1 MRVISSDREEEEAV
15 RVTSSERGE
24 EEVHRP

>member
-15 RVTSSERGE
+15 RVTSSEREE